1 LLKILLIY
9 LTRLPSSTYEKLVH
23 WHNSNHLKN
32 IAQNLRLENELL
44 KQRLNEARRHLPLDP
59 DSSSDDTDDAG
70 TGGGARY
77 TGKVDAKY
85 LEFMAITEK
94 HKLEVRLMKEKQ
106 ISEEKE

>member
-1 LLKILLIY
+1 
-9 LTRLPSSTYEKLVH
+9 
-23 WHNSNHLKN
+23 LKN

-59 DSSSDDTDDAG
+59 DSSSDDTDDAS
-70 TGGGARY
+70 TNGGAGARY

-94 HKLEVRLMKEKQ
+94 HKLEVRLKKEQQ